1 MGCSADCSR
10 AVPVSCTW
18 QKERRGTQ
26 RVRTTHDFIAIVIA
40 VVAIGIGYIAVSIGI
55 PFWISAIL
63 TVIVT
68 AIVGLFMFL
77 NLV

>member
-1 MGCSADCSR
+1 MTSDQKR
-10 AVPVSCTW
+10 AIVTLLVIV
-18 QKERRGTQ
+18 G
-26 RVRTTHDFIAIVIA
+26 VIA

-55 PFWISAIL
+55 PFWIAVIL
-63 TVIVT
+63 TVIIA